1 MLVISS
7 KEFRDNQKKYFDLVD
22 QNQQVIVQ
30 RGKDKSYVLV
40 PISEEDRFFLDPKV
54 IEEVQEGMAEY
65 KTGKVTKVKKTDLDQ
80 LLGV

>member
-7 KEFRDNQKKYFDLVD
+7 KKFRDNQKKYFDLVD
-22 QNQQVIVQ
+22 QNQRVIVQ

-40 PISEEDRFFLDPKV
+40 PISKEDRFFLDPKV
-54 IEEVQEGMAEY
+54 IEEIQEGMAEY
-65 KTGKVTKVKKTDLDQ
+65 KAGKVTKVKKTDLDQ